1 MSELEIFVAM
11 GALAVT
17 ADSGTALTTIGLG
30 SCVGIALIDSRR
42 GAAGL
47 AHAMFP
53 QAPGPDVDEPG
64 RYADTA
70 VRAMLSALA
79 DLGSRASNLTAVL
92 TGGARMFAFERS
104 SGIDIGARNLAA
116 TREALAAAG
125 VPVCA
130 SATGGSIGRSVR
142 VRIADGIVRLR
153 EAGTDSELY
162 RWAPSAAQDRGS
174 R

>member
-1 MSELEIFVAM
+1 MSESEIFVAM

-17 ADSGTALTTIGLG
+17 ADPGTALTTIGLG
-30 SCVGIALIDSRR
+30 SCVGIALIDSRG

-79 DLGSRASNLTAVL
+79 DLGCRASQLSAVL

-104 SGIDIGARNLAA
+104 SSIDIGARNIAA
-116 TREALAAAG
+116 TRDALATAG

-130 SATGGSIGRSVR
+130 CATGGSIGRSVR
-142 VRIADGIVRLR
+142 VRAADGIVRLR
-153 EAGTDSELY
+153 EAGTDRELY
-162 RWAPSAAQDRGS
+162 RWAPSAAEGRGS